1 MKTHHKQ
8 PIFAKVKTKTNVES
22 TNKKQHQ
29 DQRYIEGIAQGDEK
43 TLLEIYRIFRPRIEK
58 LIRQNKGT
66 KEDARDIFNIGLKII
81 FLQTQKKNLEI
92 EVSFYSYL
100 RTICYRRW
108 LNQLIQQNKYNAD
121 IDSLSESASDE
132 SVLKDITQSEKI
144 LFCRRQF
151 SRLPE
156 RCREILALKFGGL
169 TYKDVAEKLNLNES
183 YTRRRGSQ
191 CTGELVALAKNDPE
205 FNDFID

>member
-1 MKTHHKQ
+1 M
-8 PIFAKVKTKTNVES
+8 ER

-29 DQRYIEGIAQGDEK
+29 DQRYIEGIARGDEK
-43 TLLEIYRIFRPRIEK
+43 TLLEIYRNFRPRIEK

-66 KEDARDIFNIGLKII
+66 IEDARDIFNTGLKII

-108 LNQLIQQNKYNAD
+108 LNQLNQQNKFTTD
-121 IDSLSESASDE
+121 IESLPESASDQ

-156 RCREILALKFGGL
+156 RCREILGLKFGGL
-169 TYKDVAEKLNLNES
+169 TYKDVAEKLDLNES
-183 YTRRRGSQ
+183 YTRRKGSQ
-191 CTGELVALAKNDPE
+191 CAGELVALAKNDPE
-205 FNDFID
+205 FNDFKD